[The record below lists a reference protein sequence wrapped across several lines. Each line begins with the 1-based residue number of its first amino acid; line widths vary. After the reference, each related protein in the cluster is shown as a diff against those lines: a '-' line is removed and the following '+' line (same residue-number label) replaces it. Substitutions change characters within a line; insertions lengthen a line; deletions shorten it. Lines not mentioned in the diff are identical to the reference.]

1 MINSNAMNE
10 NEQAIEK
17 AVGRVESLEEML
29 SDFLP
34 NTDRK
39 HKDEIL
45 DICEL
50 LAQRVETYINDYGVN
65 EGAEI

>member
-1 MINSNAMNE
+1 MNE

-17 AVGRVESLEEML
+17 AVSRVESLEEML
-29 SDFLP
+29 LDLLP
-34 NTDRK
+34 STDKR

-45 DICEL
+45 DICRL

-65 EGAEI
+65 EGVEI

>member
-1 MINSNAMNE
+1 MNE